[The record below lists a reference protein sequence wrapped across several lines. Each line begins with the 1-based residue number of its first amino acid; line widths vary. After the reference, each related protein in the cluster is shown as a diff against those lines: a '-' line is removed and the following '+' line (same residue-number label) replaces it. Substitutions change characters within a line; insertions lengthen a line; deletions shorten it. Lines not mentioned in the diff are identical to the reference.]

1 MWKGAHMVVPS
12 QQLLAVPLSQL
23 KSATASLGQL
33 PDPLRRYV
41 DEVLRAPDRARDV
54 AARMLADEETM
65 LYLSVASMAAVAL
78 TPEGLSEQLRLYQE
92 RFRDSGVDVT
102 ESLEVIEEHDMWKLK
117 QLRENPMR
125 YASAMTYFVR
135 EYPEDAH
142 EYLVTYLSASLLL
155 MAALEARS
163 PEDLAS
169 VGRAL
174 NRVAEGLEAF
184 TLTFRLMVEGPEG
197 ERQGVVGVVR
207 GPDDLKRVLS

>member
-1 MWKGAHMVVPS
+1 VVVSS
-12 QQLLAVPLSQL
+12 QQLLAAPLSQL
-23 KSATASLGQL
+23 KSATVSLGQL

-54 AARMLADEETM
+54 AARMLADEEVM
-65 LYLSVASMAAVAL
+65 LYLSVVSMAAVAL
-78 TPEGLSEQLRLYQE
+78 TPEELSEQLRLYQE

-117 QLRENPMR
+117 QLRENLMR
-125 YASAMTYFVR
+125 YASAMADFALK
-135 EYPEDAH
+135 YPEDAH

-163 PEDLAS
+163 PEELVS

-174 NRVAEGLEAF
+174 NRVAEDLEAF
-184 TLTFRLMVEGPEG
+184 TLTFRLTVEGPES
-197 ERQGVVGVVR
+197 ERQGVVGVIR
-207 GPDDLKRVLS
+207 GPDDLKRALS

>member
-1 MWKGAHMVVPS
+1 MVVSS
-12 QQLLAVPLSQL
+12 QQLLAALLSQP

-41 DEVLRAPDRARDV
+41 DEVLRTPDRVMDV
-54 AARMLADEETM
+54 AARMLADEEAM
-65 LYLSVASMAAVAL
+65 FYVFVASMAALTL
-78 TPEGLSEQLRLYQE
+78 TPEELSEQSRLYQE
-92 RFRDSGVDVT
+92 RFRGSGVDVN

-117 QLRENPMR
+117 QLRENLVR
-125 YASAMTYFVR
+125 YASAMADFVR

-163 PEDLAS
+163 PEELAS

-174 NRVAEGLEAF
+174 NRVAEDLEAF
-184 TLTFRLMVEGPEG
+184 TLTLRLMVEGSES
-197 ERQGVVGVVR
+197 ERQGVVGVIR